1 MIKKIITKEKYKKR
15 KRSGMKRGRK
25 EKNTMKRDK
34 RKRNNEEEM

>member
-1 MIKKIITKEKYKKR
+1 MIKKIITKEKCKER

-25 EKNTMKRDK
+25 EKKTMKRDK